1 MNEKQ
6 NLHTHSLFCDG
17 KNSLEEMVKEAI
29 TQDFTSIGFSSHAYT
44 AFPFDECG
52 IKSKEK
58 EKLYLDTLSSLKEK
72 YRGIIKIY
80 RGIELESR
88 DAFSLSPLPDEKPI
102 LPKDDIDWFTYHMR
116 AMVEELGEVTKAD
129 KRWKTHRNENFNQAE
144 KVDELAD
151 VFITAM
157 KLAIYSGLS
166 GQDVYNAIDRKI
178 VENIKRLEME
188 KR

>member
-1 MNEKQ
+1 MKNNFIDLYNKQ
-6 NLHTHSLFCDG
+6 IKFQQSILERKAEGD
-17 KNSLEEMVKEAI
+17 NSL
-29 TQDFTSIGFSSHAYT
+29 SH
-44 AFPFDECG
+44 
-52 IKSKEK
+52 
-58 EKLYLDTLSSLKEK
+58 LS
-72 YRGIIKIY
+72 
-80 RGIELESR
+80 
-88 DAFSLSPLPDEKPI
+88 DEKTI

-157 KLAIYSGLS
+157 NLAIYSGLS

-178 VENIKRLEME
+178 AENIKRLEME
-188 KR
+188 KK

>member
-1 MNEKQ
+1 MKSNFVELYNEQIKFQ
-6 NLHTHSLFCDG
+6 QSI
-17 KNSLEEMVKEAI
+17 LERKAEGDK
-29 TQDFTSIGFSSHAYT
+29 
-44 AFPFDECG
+44 
-52 IKSKEK
+52 
-58 EKLYLDTLSSLKEK
+58 
-72 YRGIIKIY
+72 
-80 RGIELESR
+80 
-88 DAFSLSPLPDEKPI
+88 SLSPLLDEKPI

-157 KLAIYSGLS
+157 NLAIYSGLS
-166 GQDVYNAIDRKI
+166 GQDVYNAIDKKI

>member
-58 EKLYLDTLSSLKEK
+58 ESGRIRETCKDTLK
-72 YRGIIKIY
+72 
-80 RGIELESR
+80 
-88 DAFSLSPLPDEKPI
+88 
-102 LPKDDIDWFTYHMR
+102 
-116 AMVEELGEVTKAD
+116 KAPCTVV
-129 KRWKTHRNENFNQAE
+129 R
-144 KVDELAD
+144 
-151 VFITAM
+151 I
-157 KLAIYSGLS
+157 
-166 GQDVYNAIDRKI
+166 
-178 VENIKRLEME
+178 
-188 KR
+188 

>member
-1 MNEKQ
+1 MKNNFIDLYNKQ
-6 NLHTHSLFCDG
+6 IKFQQSI
-17 KNSLEEMVKEAI
+17 LERKAEG
-29 TQDFTSIGFSSHAYT
+29 DN
-44 AFPFDECG
+44 
-52 IKSKEK
+52 
-58 EKLYLDTLSSLKEK
+58 
-72 YRGIIKIY
+72 
-80 RGIELESR
+80 
-88 DAFSLSPLPDEKPI
+88 SLSPLSNEKPI

-116 AMVEELGEVTKAD
+116 AMIEELGEVTKAD

-157 KLAIYSGLS
+157 NLAIYSGLS

-188 KR
+188 KK

>member
-1 MNEKQ
+1 MKSNFVELYNEQIKFQ
-6 NLHTHSLFCDG
+6 QSI
-17 KNSLEEMVKEAI
+17 LERKAEGDK
-29 TQDFTSIGFSSHAYT
+29 
-44 AFPFDECG
+44 
-52 IKSKEK
+52 
-58 EKLYLDTLSSLKEK
+58 
-72 YRGIIKIY
+72 
-80 RGIELESR
+80 
-88 DAFSLSPLPDEKPI
+88 SLSPLLDEKPI

-157 KLAIYSGLS
+157 NLAIYSGLS
-166 GQDVYNAIDRKI
+166 GQDVYNAIDKKI
-178 VENIKRLEME
+178 AENIKRLEME